1 MGGQLIDLEQEGTHN
16 PFDFTSL
23 VLITAFFSNH
33 IEFIEEE
40 QTALAASLGKEL
52 GQPEGSFSEEA
63 ANQAFI
69 AHHQQGNG
77 QFEGESLGEGCF
89 AVAGGAHQKKPVA
102 GFEVLGA
109 QQISSVVL
117 LDQL

>member
-1 MGGQLIDLEQEGTHN
+1 MGGQLIDLKQEGTHH

-23 VLITAFFSNH
+23 VLIAAFFSNH
-33 IEFIEEE
+33 IEFIEEK

-52 GQPEGSFSEEA
+52 GQPEGGFSKETA
-63 ANQAFI
+63 DQAFV
-69 AHHQQGNG
+69 AHHKQGNG
-77 QFEGESLGEGCF
+77 QFKSESLGKGGF
-89 AVAGGAHQKKPVA
+89 AIAGGAHEKKPVA
-102 GFEVLGA
+102 GFEVVGA